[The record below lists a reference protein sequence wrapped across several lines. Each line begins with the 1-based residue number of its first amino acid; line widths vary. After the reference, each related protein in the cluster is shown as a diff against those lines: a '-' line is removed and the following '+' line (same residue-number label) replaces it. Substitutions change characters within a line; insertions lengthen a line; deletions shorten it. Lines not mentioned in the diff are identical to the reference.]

1 LVLRIQQRINPYKDP
16 ENNKIEMMAIMAGI
30 ITLYS
35 ALIFVTEEE
44 EVSYIYNFA
53 LLLLF
58 IVNIVFV
65 LHWIYLLL

>member
-58 IVNIVFV
+58 IVNIVFL

>member
-1 LVLRIQQRINPYKDP
+1 MRIQQRINPYKDP

-58 IVNIVFV
+58 IVNIVFL